1 MTAPRRPTW
10 LPPGMSGSAVPV
22 THIHPEPNAGHRSV
36 LVIPGRPSQG
46 KAGRPR
52 RPGRARF
59 RAPITGG
66 RRIAAGC
73 RATPHQAISVLGSSC
88 IVSLVI
94 ASCQEAQ
101 RLARPVWPGRR
112 AQRRHCPAS
121 ARELGWRGLHRP
133 GRAGFRQHLEQPG
146 RRGLR
151 GWLARLYRPAYGPR
165 VGRER
170 KRPIRDGQ
178 GWSSMLRAAARTTG
192 QGAGCRGAGPA
203 EVFCLIMVLHAA
215 TRGQGVAGSARK
227 RGKVDAF
234 RILFSGQHWR
244 QPEAFPRGRDGACS
258 WCVTPGKRRVQAK
271 LQLH

>member
-1 MTAPRRPTW
+1 VLPRFTQ
-10 LPPGMSGSAVPV
+10 
-22 THIHPEPNAGHRSV
+22 IHPEPNAGHRSV

-59 RAPITGG
+59 RAPITEG

-101 RLARPVWPGRR
+101 RLARPVRPARR
-112 AQRRHCPAS
+112 AQRRSCPAS
-121 ARELGWRGLHRP
+121 ALELGRRGFHRP
-133 GRAGFRQHLEQPG
+133 GRAGFEQRLGQPG
-146 RRGLR
+146 RPGLR
-151 GWLARLYRPAYGPR
+151 GWRARPYRSAYRPRGGQRAETARFAMAGAGAR
-165 VGRER
+165 WCGR
-170 KRPIRDGQ
+170 RPG
-178 GWSSMLRAAARTTG
+178 RAG
-192 QGAGCRGAGPA
+192 QGAGSPAAPPGPA

-215 TRGQGVAGSARK
+215 TRGQGVAGQARK

-244 QPEAFPRGRDGACS
+244 QAEAFPRSRDGACS
-258 WCVTPGKRRVQAK
+258 WCVTPGRRRVRAK
-271 LQLH
+271 LPLH